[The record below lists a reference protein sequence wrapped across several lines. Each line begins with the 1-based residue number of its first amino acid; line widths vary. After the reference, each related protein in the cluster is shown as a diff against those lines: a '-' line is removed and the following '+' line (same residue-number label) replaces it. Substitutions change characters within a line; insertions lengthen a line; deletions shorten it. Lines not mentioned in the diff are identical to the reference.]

1 MDYQNVIVER
11 TDHIGKITLNR
22 PDALN
27 TVNMQMAKDINDALL
42 ELEADSDVHVIIIK
56 AAGRAF
62 CAGADIKEFPDKS
75 VTALELRNRPPL
87 DQFLKTI
94 AAITKP
100 VIAQVHGHATADGCG
115 LVAACDLVVASDD
128 AFFGTTAINVGLFC
142 TTPSAPLSRC
152 VGRKK
157 SLEMLLTGDLI
168 DAQEAYRVGLVNKV
182 VPKDEL
188 EQATMELAQKIASKS
203 PTAVQIGK
211 RAFYTMSDMEYN
223 KALDY
228 LAEITVI
235 LVTSEDAHEG
245 VTAFLEK
252 RSPQWKE
259 H

>member
-1 MDYQNVIVER
+1 MSYQNVIVER
-11 TDHIGKITLNR
+11 QDHIGGITLNR

-27 TVNMQMAKDINDALL
+27 TLTTQLVKDINDALL
-42 ELEADSDVHVIIIK
+42 ELEADSDVRVIIIK
-56 AAGRAF
+56 GAGRAF
-62 CAGADIKEFPDKS
+62 CAGADIREFPDKS
-75 VTALELRNRPPL
+75 VTAMEMRSHASL

-94 AAITKP
+94 TEITKP
-100 VIAQVHGHATADGCG
+100 VIAQVHGHATAGGCG

-128 AFFGTTAINVGLFC
+128 TRFGTTAINVGLFC
-142 TTPSAPLSRC
+142 TTPSAALSRC

-203 PTAVQIGK
+203 PTAIQIGK

-228 LAEITVI
+228 LAEVTAI

-252 RSPQWKE
+252 RTPQWKG